1 MMMTRQDLIHLNYG
15 HSQLLIESS
24 YFGLALGDLERQ
36 VVLLGGETADG
47 STAAAARGLGRL
59 RRRDGDLDNAVRKVV
74 AFANE
79 PLQVADEHG
88 VEVVAHCFVE
98 SLGVVQVGAIPNLV
112 RIIGDLQQK
121 RDSVNIFWKLHV
133 RPNER
138 SAYAFIETIVRPHVS
153 LIRTIIS
160 ASATIVHGSNQ
171 PLYLD
176 LITKLY
182 YLRHSRGRQVPYFA
196 IPLIF

>member
-121 RDSVNIFWKLHV
+121 RDSVNF
-133 RPNER
+133 
-138 SAYAFIETIVRPHVS
+138 F
-153 LIRTIIS
+153 
-160 ASATIVHGSNQ
+160 
-171 PLYLD
+171 
-176 LITKLY
+176 
-182 YLRHSRGRQVPYFA
+182 
-196 IPLIF
+196 